1 MLDFI
6 LYISFEI
13 LYLLKI
19 CFFVIGSLYLLRR
32 IGGALRGLFRHQQ
45 SQEQKYTDTKQ
56 DCGLFKYQEQ

>member
-1 MLDFI
+1 MVDFI

-32 IGGALRGLFRHQQ
+32 IGGALRGL
-45 SQEQKYTDTKQ
+45 
-56 DCGLFKYQEQ
+56 LKYQEQQEQKLVDIPICKEKKNS

>member
-19 CFFVIGSLYLLRR
+19 CFFVVGSLYLLRR
-32 IGGALRGLFRHQQ
+32 IGGALRGLF
-45 SQEQKYTDTKQ
+45 
-56 DCGLFKYQEQ
+56 KYQEQQEQKLSDIPIYEEKKN

>member
-32 IGGALRGLFRHQQ
+32 IGGALRGLF
-45 SQEQKYTDTKQ
+45 
-56 DCGLFKYQEQ
+56 KYQEQQEQKLADIPIYEEKKN

>member
-19 CFFVIGSLYLLRR
+19 CFFVIGSLYLIRR
-32 IGGALRGLFRHQQ
+32 IGGALRGLF
-45 SQEQKYTDTKQ
+45 
-56 DCGLFKYQEQ
+56 KYQEQQEQKLVDIPIYKEKKN

>member
-19 CFFVIGSLYLLRR
+19 CFFVIGSLYLIRR
-32 IGGALRGLFRHQQ
+32 IGGALRGLF
-45 SQEQKYTDTKQ
+45 
-56 DCGLFKYQEQ
+56 KYQEQQEQKLVDITIYKEKKN